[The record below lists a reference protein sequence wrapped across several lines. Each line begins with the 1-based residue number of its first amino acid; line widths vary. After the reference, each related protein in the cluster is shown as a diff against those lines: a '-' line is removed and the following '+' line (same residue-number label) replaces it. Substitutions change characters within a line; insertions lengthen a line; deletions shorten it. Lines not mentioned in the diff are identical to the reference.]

1 MKPTGVIEKIDG
13 ETIEKACMLGF
24 LKYLEDKDS
33 IMVNGKNKD
42 IARIDIEKYTNFTKQ
57 LFTIDIDLA
66 KLLPQLFNNE
76 RVKIPFNAKYELFE
90 KIGLGFLA
98 IVVDTSF
105 SFGYL
110 SKGEDNS
117 LNFEID
123 GDVSFKA
130 NHI

>member
-1 MKPTGVIEKIDG
+1 MNPTEEIEIIDS
-13 ETIEKACMLGF
+13 ETIEKACILGF

-33 IMVNGKNKD
+33 IMVDGKNKD
-42 IARIDIEKYTNFTKQ
+42 IARIDIEKYKNFTKQ
-57 LFTIDIDLA
+57 LFTIEIDLA
-66 KLLPQLFNNE
+66 KLLPRLFNNE

-90 KIGLGFLA
+90 KIGSDFSA

-110 SKGEDNS
+110 SKREDNS